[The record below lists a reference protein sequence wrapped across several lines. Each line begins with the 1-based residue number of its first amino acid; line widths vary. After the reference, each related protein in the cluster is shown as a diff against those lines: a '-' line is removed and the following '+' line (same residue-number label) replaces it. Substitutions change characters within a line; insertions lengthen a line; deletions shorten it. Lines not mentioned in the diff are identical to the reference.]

1 MAFSYSE
8 DFFEKHGKKYDYF
21 SEEDFNIVRECLP
34 SLPSN
39 GTILDLGC
47 GSGALGERFQTLF
60 PNLTVIG
67 TDICLPLLKF
77 VRFYKCHSDASYLPF
92 RDNSFD
98 CIIAGA
104 AFHHF
109 PKIERA
115 VDECSRCLKPGG
127 AFLAYDPNKFHPQR
141 FVMMTDPLRH
151 IFYKSGDHAV
161 SPVHLRKILIK
172 DNFERIRIRYVAFRG
187 RGGSFLAG
195 LNYKVAIDLSDSRLK
210 WILPLTAPW
219 FVITAIKR

>member
-1 MAFSYSE
+1 
-8 DFFEKHGKKYDYF
+8 KYDYY
-21 SEEDFNIVRECLP
+21 SDEDLRIIRKCLP
-34 SLPSN
+34 SFPPNSKL
-39 GTILDLGC
+39 LDLAC
-47 GSGALGERFQTLF
+47 GSGVIGEHFQSQF
-60 PNLTVIG
+60 SKINVIG
-67 TDICLPLLKF
+67 TDICLPLLKWASY
-77 VRFYKCHSDASYLPF
+77 YKCQSDACFLPF
-92 RDNSFD
+92 SDHSFD
-98 CIIAGA
+98 CIIAAA

-109 PKIERA
+109 PNIGKA
-115 VDECSRCLKPGG
+115 VKECSRCLKPGG
-127 AFLAYDPNKFHPQR
+127 FFLAYDPNKFHPQR